1 MIEQGV
7 VIKNKGKY
15 SEVRIER
22 NSACGSC
29 GKCGMTEKQKHADFF
44 VENACNAVVGDIVE
58 LDIPEGNSGKTG
70 ICGVYNSAYSV
81 FDTVVLIGSFKWK
94 RMAYYNFV
102 FCRFGR
108 RICNDCFD

>member
-29 GKCGMTEKQKHADFF
+29 GKCGMTEKQKHADFLSKMR
-44 VENACNAVVGDIVE
+44 VM
-58 LDIPEGNSGKTG
+58 LS
-70 ICGVYNSAYSV
+70 
-81 FDTVVLIGSFKWK
+81 
-94 RMAYYNFV
+94 
-102 FCRFGR
+102 
-108 RICNDCFD
+108 